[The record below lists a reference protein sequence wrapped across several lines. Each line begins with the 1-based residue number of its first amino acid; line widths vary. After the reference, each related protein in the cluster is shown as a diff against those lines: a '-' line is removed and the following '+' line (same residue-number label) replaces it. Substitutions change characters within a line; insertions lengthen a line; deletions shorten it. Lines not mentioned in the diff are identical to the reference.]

1 MNQIFTTDTL
11 VVGAGPAGSVCAYLL
26 HKSGVDCLLI
36 DHATFPR
43 DKICG
48 GGLTVKAWTLLED
61 LMPAFT
67 YPYQKI
73 NEVEFKI
80 DQAFCRIPLQYDI
93 RVVARKDFDHRLLQY
108 YIASGGRFMQ
118 GAFSKF
124 QRQADGQLLVTLKS
138 GVQIR
143 CRHLVGADGA
153 NSHIRKQLI
162 GPYSGNILWLEQ
174 YQPKSRTSIFGEL
187 SLTQYPGG
195 YYYVFPAVEHDVVGY
210 GYAGTNMPQFRQIL
224 AEKGFEPTSI
234 HGAYIPVHEVD
245 SGRDDVILIGDA
257 GGFANKLT
265 FEGLYYAIATAQNAA
280 RAIIQHRTFRDTNA
294 DIFRRKRRERW
305 LAALLYSRFGMGLI
319 RWLAGHPSLLTRA
332 LNKGIKPD

>member
-1 MNQIFTTDTL
+1 MNQIITTDTL
-11 VVGAGPAGSVCAYLL
+11 VVGAGPAGSVCAYQL
-26 HKSGVDCLLI
+26 HKSGIDCLLI

-61 LMPAFT
+61 LMPTFT

-73 NEVEFKI
+73 NEIEFKI
-80 DQAFCRIPLQYDI
+80 DDVVCNIPLQYDI

-108 YIASGGRFMQ
+108 YIAVGGRFMQ
-118 GAFSKF
+118 GAFSSF
-124 QRQADGQLLVTLKS
+124 ECQSDGQLLVTLKS
-138 GVQIR
+138 GVQVQ

-153 NSHIRKQLI
+153 NSHIHKQLT
-162 GPYSGNILWLEQ
+162 GPYDGNILWLEQ

-187 SLTQYPGG
+187 SFTQYPGG

-210 GYAGTNMPQFRQIL
+210 GYPGTNMQQFHQIL
-224 AEKGFEPTSI
+224 AEKNLKPTSI
-234 HGAYIPVHEVD
+234 HGAYIPVREVD
-245 SGRDDVILIGDA
+245 SGRDDILLIGDA

-265 FEGLYYAIATAQNAA
+265 FEGLYYAIATGRNAA
-280 RAIIQHRTFRDTNA
+280 QAIVEGRSFSDTNA

-305 LAALLYSRFGMGLI
+305 ITSLLYSRFGMRLI
-319 RWLAGHPSLLTRA
+319 HWLAGHPTLIKRFFD
-332 LNKGIKPD
+332 KGVRPK